1 MPTRK
6 QRRRKAKEQR
16 HEYVWED
23 EEGNELDPE
32 EVPGRKSEPSSQRS
46 SARPERR
53 PGREPQPPSWRR
65 TLKRSIVFAPV
76 MFLVV
81 MFLSSDLTLANQIVQ
96 TALIVGIF
104 VPFSYL
110 IDGLLWRSYKRRESR
125 AGRPKGDRGS

>member
-6 QRRRKAKEQR
+6 QRRRKAKELR
-16 HEYVWED
+16 HDYVWED

-32 EVPGRKSEPSSQRS
+32 DVPGRKSSSSSERHSTRPARRS
-46 SARPERR
+46 A
-53 PGREPQPPSWRR
+53 REPQPPSWRR
-65 TLKRSIVFAPV
+65 TLKRAVVFAPV

-81 MFLSSDLTLANQIVQ
+81 MFLSDDLTLADQIVQ

-110 IDGLLWRSYKRRESR
+110 IDGLLWRTYKRRESR
-125 AGRPKGDRGS
+125 DGGHRS